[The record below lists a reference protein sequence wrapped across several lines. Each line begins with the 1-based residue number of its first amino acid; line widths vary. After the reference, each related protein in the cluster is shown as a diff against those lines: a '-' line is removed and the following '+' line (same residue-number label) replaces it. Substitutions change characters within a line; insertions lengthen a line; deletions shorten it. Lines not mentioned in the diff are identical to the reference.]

1 MIPLLAQAAALPSPE
16 HYSSL
21 GWLLVALAALSLM
34 LKNGLDLWKDHF
46 REEPR
51 PSGTYVTISDFK
63 DRIQELSEEMATDR
77 AENKREHEN
86 LFSKLGGQERGIN
99 TNLRELDRKV
109 AALDERSLTT
119 NSTLAVMGQT
129 IERIRERLK
138 A

>member
-1 MIPLLAQAAALPSPE
+1 MLLLAQALPAPD

-21 GWLLVALAALSLM
+21 GWLIVGLASLTVIV
-34 LKNGLDLWKDHF
+34 KTGLDLWKEHF

-51 PSGTYVTISDFK
+51 PSGTYVTITDFK
-63 DRIQELSEEMATDR
+63 ERIEELSSELATDR

-99 TNLRELDRKV
+99 ANLRELDRKV
-109 AALDERSLTT
+109 AALDERSLTA
-119 NSTLAVMGQT
+119 NSTLTVQSAK
-129 IERIRERLK
+129 IDRILERLK